1 MQTRSGKGDWIMK
14 TLNIAKK
21 GLILLGM
28 LASAAAFA
36 SGGVH
41 LDKAPVNLGDQA
53 SLQRG
58 AKTFATYCLNCHAA
72 ASMRYNRLTDIGM
85 SEQQI
90 KDTIIT
96 TDAKVGDLM
105 KVAIDKKEAKVWFG
119 AAPPDLSVIS
129 RSRGADWLYTYLRGF
144 YRDDS
149 RPTGWNNVAFD
160 KVGMPHVL
168 YELQGEQ
175 VLGGDHKLALD
186 KPGKMKPAE
195 FDALVG
201 DLVSYLVFMGEPA
214 KMVRGT
220 YGIIAMLLLLGLFA
234 ISYKLKK
241 EYWKDVH

>member
-1 MQTRSGKGDWIMK
+1 MK

-21 GLILLGM
+21 GLLLLGM

-36 SGGVH
+36 SGGGVH

-58 AKTFATYCLNCHAA
+58 AKAFSTYCLNCHAA

-85 SEQQI
+85 TEQQI

-105 KVAIDKKEAKVWFG
+105 KVGMDKKEAKVWFG
-119 AAPPDLSVIS
+119 AAPPDLSVIA

-149 RPTGWNNVAFD
+149 RPTGWNNIAFD
-160 KVGMPHVL
+160 KVGMPHIL

-175 VLGGDHKLALD
+175 ALGGDHKLSVV
-186 KPGKMKPAE
+186 KPGKMNQAE
-195 FDALVG
+195 YDAFVG
-201 DLVSYLVFMGEPA
+201 DLVNYLVFMGEPA
-214 KMVRGT
+214 KLKRGT
-220 YGIIAMLLLLGLFA
+220 YGIIAMLLLFALFA
-234 ISYKLKK
+234 VSYKLKK